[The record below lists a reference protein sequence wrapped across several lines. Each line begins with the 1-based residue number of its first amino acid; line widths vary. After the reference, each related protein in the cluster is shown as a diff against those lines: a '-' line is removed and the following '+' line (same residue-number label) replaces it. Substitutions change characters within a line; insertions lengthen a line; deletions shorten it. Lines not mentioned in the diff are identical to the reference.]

1 MKCTRCWTWAL
12 PSTSALQ
19 TAIII
24 PRPVSYTHL
33 DVYKRQWMPPALK
46 VLAIA
51 AVSFFG
57 FIVVVNLVRIII
69 AFVSDAVALLK
80 SFIPFI

>member
-1 MKCTRCWTWAL
+1 MFAAL
-12 PSTSALQ
+12 LS
-19 TAIII
+19 
-24 PRPVSYTHL
+24 
-33 DVYKRQWMPPALK
+33 WMRPALK
-46 VLAIA
+46 VLVIA

-57 FIVVVNLVRIII
+57 FIVVVKLVRIII

>member
-1 MKCTRCWTWAL
+1 MPPFLVSQARRFRRHGGEEMIVVFAAL
-12 PSTSALQ
+12 FS
-19 TAIII
+19 
-24 PRPVSYTHL
+24 
-33 DVYKRQWMPPALK
+33 WMPPALK
-46 VLAIA
+46 VLVIA

-57 FIVVVNLVRIII
+57 FIVVVKLVRIII

>member
-1 MKCTRCWTWAL
+1 MFAAL
-12 PSTSALQ
+12 FS
-19 TAIII
+19 
-24 PRPVSYTHL
+24 
-33 DVYKRQWMPPALK
+33 WMPPALE
-46 VLAIA
+46 VLVIA

-57 FIVVVNLVRIII
+57 FIVVVKLVRIII